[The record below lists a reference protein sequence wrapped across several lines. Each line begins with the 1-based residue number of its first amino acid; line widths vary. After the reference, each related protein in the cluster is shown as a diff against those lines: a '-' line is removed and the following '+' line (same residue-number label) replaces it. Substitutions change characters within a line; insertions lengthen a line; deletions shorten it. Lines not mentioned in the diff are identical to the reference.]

1 MALLMLFISKGSN
14 NNCHDFVFLTRSAIL
29 QYNIPAMSR
38 YCSGGVESQ
47 GGSGRM
53 FSWWMFFC
61 HLPINIEIE
70 DSRLGGKVLIFIEC
84 QRPPNDS
91 TPLRS
96 RDKQI

>member
-1 MALLMLFISKGSN
+1 MALLLLLISKGSN
-14 NNCHDFVFLTRSAIL
+14 NNCHDFVFLTRSVML
-29 QYNIPAMSR
+29 KYNITTQEVLKVRVVQEEIFSW
-38 YCSGGVESQ
+38 
-47 GGSGRM
+47 RM
-53 FSWWMFFC
+53 FIYLFFC
-61 HLPINIEIE
+61 HVPINIEIE